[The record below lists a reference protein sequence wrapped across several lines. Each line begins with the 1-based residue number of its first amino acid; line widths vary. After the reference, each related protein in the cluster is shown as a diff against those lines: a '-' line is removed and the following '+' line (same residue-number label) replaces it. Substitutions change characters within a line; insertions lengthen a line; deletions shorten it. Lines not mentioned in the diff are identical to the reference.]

1 VSRAVHRG
9 VLRAALLLVLLGGF
23 GLLGACQSVSG
34 QPASNPA
41 VAGKAA
47 ELSPE
52 AAAGRQLF
60 VAKGCGACHRAPGIP
75 EAQGTIAT
83 NLRGVGDPAAHP
95 KIAGVL
101 DNTPENM
108 QRWLSN
114 PSQVKPGTAMPN
126 LSLTPDEVSR
136 LTALLETFK

>member
-1 VSRAVHRG
+1 M
-9 VLRAALLLVLLGGF
+9 
-23 GLLGACQSVSG
+23 
-34 QPASNPA
+34 
-41 VAGKAA
+41 
-47 ELSPE
+47 SPE

-60 VAKGCGACHRAPGIP
+60 VAKGCGACHRAPGIA

-83 NLRGVGDPAAHP
+83 NLRGVGNPAAHP
-95 KIAGVL
+95 MIAGVL

-126 LSLTPDEVSR
+126 LSLTPDEVSK

>member
-1 VSRAVHRG
+1 
-9 VLRAALLLVLLGGF
+9 VLCGAFLWHT
-23 GLLGACQSVSG
+23 ACQGVPG
-34 QPASNPA
+34 QPAGNPP
-41 VAGKAA
+41 VASKAA

-83 NLRGVGDPAAHP
+83 NLRSVGNPAAHP

-108 QRWLSN
+108 QRWLMN
-114 PSQVKPGTAMPN
+114 PNQVKPGTAMPN
-126 LSLTPDEVSR
+126 LSLTQDEVAR
-136 LTALLETFK
+136 LTALLETFE